1 MKNFNRVLAAAVAV
15 PVALGQVLAISASA
29 FNGAVTE
36 VTTADVKYVK
46 PDINFPTSVDKDATT
61 ITFTQESNWN
71 EVLNSKLA
79 SADGKTFTVDAKAVA
94 NTLGGSYYASL
105 IKDVVNASENPTA
118 EVSGSNVTIT
128 GTADFSSYVVP
139 DLKAKFAEQGY
150 GDLELNTDNMKASYT
165 ASVKADLANAKEA
178 ALELTLTAGGKT
190 YTTTTVADYLDAI
203 YDDLSAQL
211 TKIAAD
217 KGVSAEDAAE
227 LANIGGDIKN
237 KAAGLRDKIKLV
249 QDANFA
255 AKSYDTADQVVA
267 AAINYAVK
275 NNIASAA
282 KLPNTVDGLAA
293 KYGTTFDTAVDSL
306 NKSLADADVNVK
318 ISVTASDL
326 ANLAKDGSDFTVAA
340 AGGTYTVEFT
350 IPDEEAAAVE
360 EYAKAEVAKLNLD
373 KTVKEV
379 NTKKTV
385 SATVSTNGVVG
396 FDVDRAVEVVLEDK
410 ATTTTTTTTEDPDNP
425 VTTTTTTTED
435 PDNPVTTT
443 TTTTE
448 DPDNPVTTTT
458 TTTTEDPD
466 NPVTTTTTTTTED
479 PDNPVTTTT
488 TTTTEDP
495 DNPVTTTTTTTP
507 AVDPSEV
514 DSIAVETVAAEASNG
529 VYFSK
534 DKAFNA
540 SDLISAVK
548 LTLKNGKE
556 TVYDDAASIDAYIG
570 FKSTP
575 GEVYKTVVDAN
586 AKLADKEKVG
596 KIYYQ
601 GGVDI
606 YYTTGVEGSDT
617 IAIDAKPE
625 VAVALKGD
633 TNLNRKVD
641 NDDALQTLTYYSN
654 VNAGAKDVAFTDTAK
669 TNALLEKLVYF
680 VSDVDTESKLGTD
693 SKDKLITND
702 DALFILTYYAQ
713 QYAGNK
719 DDEET
724 LWTDVLANK
733 YLNKD

>member
-211 TKIAAD
+211 TKIATD

-282 KLPNTVDGLAA
+282 KLPNTVDGLVA
-293 KYGTTFDTAVDSL
+293 KYGTTFNTAVDSL

-326 ANLAKDGSDFTVAA
+326 ASLAKDGSDFTVAA

-385 SATVSTNGVVG
+385 SATVNTNGVVG

-425 VTTTTTTTED
+425 VTTTTTTED
-435 PDNPVTTT
+435 PDNPVSSTTT
-443 TTTTE
+443 TT
-448 DPDNPVTTTT
+448 DPDAPATSTTTT
-458 TTTTEDPD
+458 TDP
-466 NPVTTTTTTTTED
+466 NAPATS
-479 PDNPVTTTT
+479 
-488 TTTTEDP
+488 
-495 DNPVTTTTTTTP
+495 TTTTTP

-514 DSIAVETVAAEASNG
+514 DSIAVETVAAKASNG

-540 SDLISAVK
+540 SDLISSVK

-586 AKLADKEKVG
+586 AKLADKDKVG

-617 IAIDAKPE
+617 FAIDTKPE

-633 TNLNRKVD
+633 TNLNGKVD

>member
-385 SATVSTNGVVG
+385 SATVSTDGVVG

-448 DPDNPVTTTT
+448 DPDNPV
-458 TTTTEDPD
+458 
-466 NPVTTTTTTTTED
+466 TTTTTTED

-540 SDLISAVK
+540 SDLISSVK

-575 GEVYKTVVDAN
+575 GEVYKSVVDAN

-633 TNLNRKVD
+633 TNLNGKVD

-654 VNAGAKDVAFTDTAK
+654 VNAGAKDVAFTATAK

>member
-190 YTTTTVADYLDAI
+190 YTATTVADYLDAI

-282 KLPNTVDGLAA
+282 KLPNTVDGLVA
-293 KYGTTFDTAVDSL
+293 KYGTTFNTAVDSL

-326 ANLAKDGSDFTVAA
+326 AALAKDGSDFTVAA

-385 SATVSTNGVVG
+385 SATVNTNGVVG

-410 ATTTTTTTTEDPDNP
+410 A
-425 VTTTTTTTED
+425 
-435 PDNPVTTT
+435 
-443 TTTTE
+443 
-448 DPDNPVTTTT
+448 
-458 TTTTEDPD
+458 
-466 NPVTTTTTTTTED
+466 
-479 PDNPVTTTT
+479 TTTT

-540 SDLISAVK
+540 SDLISSVK

-586 AKLADKEKVG
+586 AKLADKDKVG

-633 TNLNRKVD
+633 TNLNGKVD

-654 VNAGAKDVAFTDTAK
+654 VNAGAKDVAFTATAK

>member
-190 YTTTTVADYLDAI
+190 YTTTTFADYLDAI

-227 LANIGGDIKN
+227 LANIGGDIKK

-326 ANLAKDGSDFTVAA
+326 ATLAKDGSDFTVAA

-410 ATTTTTTTTEDPDNP
+410 ATTTTTTTEDPDNP
-425 VTTTTTTTED
+425 VTTTTTTED

-443 TTTTE
+443 TTTE
-448 DPDNPVTTTT
+448 DPDNPVSSTTTT
-458 TTTTEDPD
+458 TDP
-466 NPVTTTTTTTTED
+466 NAPATSTTTTTD
-479 PDNPVTTTT
+479 PDGPVI
-488 TTTTEDP
+488 
-495 DNPVTTTTTTTP
+495 TTTTTP

-540 SDLISAVK
+540 SDLISSVK

-633 TNLNRKVD
+633 TNLNGKVD

>member
-190 YTTTTVADYLDAI
+190 YTATTVADYLDAI

-282 KLPNTVDGLAA
+282 KLPNTVDGLVA
-293 KYGTTFDTAVDSL
+293 KYGTTFNTAVDSL

-326 ANLAKDGSDFTVAA
+326 AALAKDGSDFTVAA

-385 SATVSTNGVVG
+385 SATVNTNGVVG

-410 ATTTTTTTTEDPDNP
+410 A
-425 VTTTTTTTED
+425 
-435 PDNPVTTT
+435 
-443 TTTTE
+443 
-448 DPDNPVTTTT
+448 
-458 TTTTEDPD
+458 
-466 NPVTTTTTTTTED
+466 
-479 PDNPVTTTT
+479 TTTT

-540 SDLISAVK
+540 SDLISSVK

-586 AKLADKEKVG
+586 AKLADKDKVG

-633 TNLNRKVD
+633 TNLNGKVD

-654 VNAGAKDVAFTDTAK
+654 VNAGAKDVAFTATAK

-680 VSDVDTESKLGTD
+680 VSDADTESKLGTD

>member
-190 YTTTTVADYLDAI
+190 YTATTVADYLDAI

-211 TKIAAD
+211 TKIATD

-282 KLPNTVDGLAA
+282 KLPNTVDGLVA
-293 KYGTTFDTAVDSL
+293 KYGTTFNTAVDSL

-318 ISVTASDL
+318 ISVAASDL
-326 ANLAKDGSDFTVAA
+326 AALAKDGSDFTVAA

-385 SATVSTNGVVG
+385 SATVNTNGVVG

-425 VTTTTTTTED
+425 VTTTTTTED

-443 TTTTE
+443 TTTE
-448 DPDNPVTTTT
+448 DPDNPV
-458 TTTTEDPD
+458 
-466 NPVTTTTTTTTED
+466 
-479 PDNPVTTTT
+479 TTT

-586 AKLADKEKVG
+586 AKLADKDKVG

-617 IAIDAKPE
+617 IAIDTKPE

-633 TNLNRKVD
+633 TNLNGKVD

-654 VNAGAKDVAFTDTAK
+654 VNAGAKDVAFTATAK

-733 YLNKD
+733 YLNK

>member
-190 YTTTTVADYLDAI
+190 YTATTVADYLDAI

-211 TKIAAD
+211 TKIATD

-293 KYGTTFDTAVDSL
+293 KYGTTFNTAVDSL

-318 ISVTASDL
+318 ISVAASDL
-326 ANLAKDGSDFTVAA
+326 AALAKDGSDFTVAA

-425 VTTTTTTTED
+425 VTTTTTTED
-435 PDNPVTTT
+435 PDNPVTT

-448 DPDNPVTTTT
+448 DPDNPVTSTTT
-458 TTTTEDPD
+458 TTDPNAPATSTTTTTDPNAPATSTTTTTGPD
-466 NPVTTTTTTTTED
+466 GPVVTTTTD
-479 PDNPVTTTT
+479 PNAP
-488 TTTTEDP
+488 
-495 DNPVTTTTTTTP
+495 
-507 AVDPSEV
+507 VDPSEV

-540 SDLISAVK
+540 SDLISSVK
-548 LTLKNGKE
+548 LTLKNSDK
-556 TVYDDAASIDAYIG
+556 TVVYDDAASIDAYIG

-586 AKLADKEKVG
+586 AKLTDKDKVG

-633 TNLNRKVD
+633 TNLNGKVD

-680 VSDVDTESKLGTD
+680 VSDADTESKLGTD

>member
-190 YTTTTVADYLDAI
+190 YTTTTFADYLDAI

-227 LANIGGDIKN
+227 LANIGGDIKK

-293 KYGTTFDTAVDSL
+293 KYGTTFDTAVDAL

-326 ANLAKDGSDFTVAA
+326 ATLAKDGSDFTVAA

-385 SATVSTNGVVG
+385 SATVSASGVVG

-435 PDNPVTTT
+435 PDNPV
-443 TTTTE
+443 
-448 DPDNPVTTTT
+448 TT

-633 TNLNRKVD
+633 TNLNGKVD

-654 VNAGAKDVAFTDTAK
+654 VNAGAKDVAFTATAK

>member
-190 YTTTTVADYLDAI
+190 YTATTVADYLDAI

-211 TKIAAD
+211 TKIATD

-227 LANIGGDIKN
+227 LANIGSDIKN

-293 KYGTTFDTAVDSL
+293 KYGTTFNTAVDSL

-326 ANLAKDGSDFTVAA
+326 AALAKDGSDFTVAA

-385 SATVSTNGVVG
+385 SATVNTNGVVG

-425 VTTTTTTTED
+425 VTTTTTTED
-435 PDNPVTTT
+435 PDNPV
-443 TTTTE
+443 
-448 DPDNPVTTTT
+448 
-458 TTTTEDPD
+458 
-466 NPVTTTTTTTTED
+466 
-479 PDNPVTTTT
+479 TTT

-548 LTLKNGKE
+548 LTLKDGSE

-586 AKLADKEKVG
+586 AKLADKDKVG

-617 IAIDAKPE
+617 IAIDTKPE

-633 TNLNRKVD
+633 TNLNGKVD

-654 VNAGAKDVAFTDTAK
+654 VNAGAKDVAFTATAK

>member
-190 YTTTTVADYLDAI
+190 YTATTVADYLDAI

-211 TKIAAD
+211 TKIATD

-282 KLPNTVDGLAA
+282 KLPNTVDGLVA
-293 KYGTTFDTAVDSL
+293 KYGTTFNTAVDSL

-318 ISVTASDL
+318 ISVAASDL
-326 ANLAKDGSDFTVAA
+326 AALAKDGSDFTVAA

-385 SATVSTNGVVG
+385 SATVNTNGVVG

-425 VTTTTTTTED
+425 VTTTTTTED

-443 TTTTE
+443 TTTE
-448 DPDNPVTTTT
+448 DPDNPVSSTTTT
-458 TTTTEDPD
+458 TDPD
-466 NPVTTTTTTTTED
+466 APATSTTTTTD
-479 PDNPVTTTT
+479 PNAPATSTTTT
-488 TTTTEDP
+488 TDP
-495 DNPVTTTTTTTP
+495 NAPATSTTTTTP

-586 AKLADKEKVG
+586 AKLADKDKVG

-617 IAIDAKPE
+617 LAIDTKPE

-633 TNLNRKVD
+633 TNLNGKVD

-654 VNAGAKDVAFTDTAK
+654 VNAGAKDVAFTATAK

>member
-79 SADGKTFTVDAKAVA
+79 SADGKTFTVDAKAIA

-190 YTTTTVADYLDAI
+190 YTATTVADYLDAI

-211 TKIAAD
+211 TKIATD

-282 KLPNTVDGLAA
+282 KLPNTVDGLVA
-293 KYGTTFDTAVDSL
+293 KYGTTFNTAVDSL

-326 ANLAKDGSDFTVAA
+326 ASLAKDGSDFTVAA

-385 SATVSTNGVVG
+385 SATVNTNGVVG

-425 VTTTTTTTED
+425 VTTTTTTED

-443 TTTTE
+443 TTTE
-448 DPDNPVTTTT
+448 DPDNPVSSTTTT
-458 TTTTEDPD
+458 TDPD
-466 NPVTTTTTTTTED
+466 APATSTTTTTD
-479 PDNPVTTTT
+479 PNAPATS
-488 TTTTEDP
+488 
-495 DNPVTTTTTTTP
+495 TTTTTP

-548 LTLKNGKE
+548 LTLKDGSE

-586 AKLADKEKVG
+586 AKLADKDKVG

-606 YYTTGVEGSDT
+606 YYTTGAEGSDT
-617 IAIDAKPE
+617 FAIDTKPE

-633 TNLNRKVD
+633 TNLNGKVD

-719 DDEET
+719 DNEET

>member
-190 YTTTTVADYLDAI
+190 YTATTVADYLDAI

-211 TKIAAD
+211 TKIATD

-282 KLPNTVDGLAA
+282 KLPNTVDGLVA
-293 KYGTTFDTAVDSL
+293 KYGTTFNTAVDSL

-318 ISVTASDL
+318 ISVAASDL
-326 ANLAKDGSDFTVAA
+326 AALAKDGSDFTVAA

-385 SATVSTNGVVG
+385 SATVNTNGVVG

-425 VTTTTTTTED
+425 VTTTTTTED
-435 PDNPVTTT
+435 PDNPVSSTTT
-443 TTTTE
+443 TT
-448 DPDNPVTTTT
+448 DPDAPATSTTTT
-458 TTTTEDPD
+458 TDP
-466 NPVTTTTTTTTED
+466 NAPATS
-479 PDNPVTTTT
+479 
-488 TTTTEDP
+488 
-495 DNPVTTTTTTTP
+495 TTTTTP

-586 AKLADKEKVG
+586 AKLADKDKVG

-617 IAIDAKPE
+617 LAIDTKPE

-633 TNLNRKVD
+633 TNLNGKVD

-654 VNAGAKDVAFTDTAK
+654 VNAGAKDVAFTATAK

>member
-385 SATVSTNGVVG
+385 SATVNTNGVVG

-410 ATTTTTTTTEDPDNP
+410 ATTTTTTTTENPDNPVTTTTTTEDPDNP

-443 TTTTE
+443 TTTE
-448 DPDNPVTTTT
+448 NPDNPV
-458 TTTTEDPD
+458 
-466 NPVTTTTTTTTED
+466 
-479 PDNPVTTTT
+479 TTT

-540 SDLISAVK
+540 SDLISSVK

-617 IAIDAKPE
+617 IAIDTKPE

-633 TNLNRKVD
+633 TNLNGKVD

-654 VNAGAKDVAFTDTAK
+654 VNAGAKDVAFTATAK

>member
-46 PDINFPTSVDKDATT
+46 PDINFPTSVDKNATT

-79 SADGKTFTVDAKAVA
+79 SADGKTFTVDAKAIA

-190 YTTTTVADYLDAI
+190 YTATTVADYLDAI

-211 TKIAAD
+211 TKIATD

-282 KLPNTVDGLAA
+282 KLPNTVDGLVA
-293 KYGTTFDTAVDSL
+293 KYGTTFNTAVDSL

-326 ANLAKDGSDFTVAA
+326 AALAKDGSDFTVAA

-385 SATVSTNGVVG
+385 SATVNTNGVVG

-425 VTTTTTTTED
+425 VTTTTTTED

-443 TTTTE
+443 TTTE
-448 DPDNPVTTTT
+448 DPDNPVSSTTTT
-458 TTTTEDPD
+458 TDP
-466 NPVTTTTTTTTED
+466 NAPATSTTTTTD
-479 PDNPVTTTT
+479 PNAPATSTTTT
-488 TTTTEDP
+488 TDP
-495 DNPVTTTTTTTP
+495 NAPATSTTTTTP

-548 LTLKNGKE
+548 LTLKDGSE

-586 AKLADKEKVG
+586 AKLADKDKVG

-617 IAIDAKPE
+617 IAIDTKPE

-633 TNLNRKVD
+633 TNLNGKVD

-654 VNAGAKDVAFTDTAK
+654 VNAGAKDVVFTDTAK

>member
-190 YTTTTVADYLDAI
+190 YTATTVADYLDAI

-211 TKIAAD
+211 TKIATD

-293 KYGTTFDTAVDSL
+293 KYGTTFNTAVDSL

-326 ANLAKDGSDFTVAA
+326 ATLAKDGSDFTVAA

-385 SATVSTNGVVG
+385 SATVNTNGVVG

-425 VTTTTTTTED
+425 VTTTTTTED

-443 TTTTE
+443 TTTE
-448 DPDNPVTTTT
+448 NPDNPV
-458 TTTTEDPD
+458 
-466 NPVTTTTTTTTED
+466 
-479 PDNPVTTTT
+479 TTT

-586 AKLADKEKVG
+586 AKLADKDKVG

-617 IAIDAKPE
+617 IAIDTKPE

-633 TNLNRKVD
+633 TNLNGKVD

-654 VNAGAKDVAFTDTAK
+654 VNAGAKDVAFTATAK

>member
-190 YTTTTVADYLDAI
+190 YTATTVADYLDAI

-211 TKIAAD
+211 TKIVTD

-227 LANIGGDIKN
+227 LANIGSDVKN

-282 KLPNTVDGLAA
+282 KLPNTVDGLVA
-293 KYGTTFDTAVDSL
+293 KYGTTFNTAVNSL

-326 ANLAKDGSDFTVAA
+326 AALAKDGSDFTVAA

-425 VTTTTTTTED
+425 VTTTTTTED

-443 TTTTE
+443 TTTE
-448 DPDNPVTTTT
+448 DPDNPVSSTTTT
-458 TTTTEDPD
+458 TDPD
-466 NPVTTTTTTTTED
+466 APATSTTTTTD
-479 PDNPVTTTT
+479 PNAPATS
-488 TTTTEDP
+488 
-495 DNPVTTTTTTTP
+495 TTTTTP

-586 AKLADKEKVG
+586 AKLADKDKVG

-617 IAIDAKPE
+617 IAIDTKPE

-633 TNLNRKVD
+633 TNLNGKVD

-654 VNAGAKDVAFTDTAK
+654 VNAGAKDVAFTATAK

>member
-293 KYGTTFDTAVDSL
+293 KYGTTFDTAVNSL

-385 SATVSTNGVVG
+385 SATVSTDGVVG

-425 VTTTTTTTED
+425 V
-435 PDNPVTTT
+435 
-443 TTTTE
+443 
-448 DPDNPVTTTT
+448 
-458 TTTTEDPD
+458 
-466 NPVTTTTTTTTED
+466 
-479 PDNPVTTTT
+479 TTT

-633 TNLNRKVD
+633 TNLNGKVD

-654 VNAGAKDVAFTDTAK
+654 VNAGAKDVAFTATAK

>member
-190 YTTTTVADYLDAI
+190 YTTTTFADYLDAI

-227 LANIGGDIKN
+227 LANIGGDIKK

-326 ANLAKDGSDFTVAA
+326 ADLAKDGSDFTVAA

-385 SATVSTNGVVG
+385 SATVNTNGVVG

-425 VTTTTTTTED
+425 VTTTTTTED

-448 DPDNPVTTTT
+448 DPDNPV
-458 TTTTEDPD
+458 
-466 NPVTTTTTTTTED
+466 TTTTTTTED

-633 TNLNRKVD
+633 TNLNGKVD

-654 VNAGAKDVAFTDTAK
+654 VNAGAKDVAFTATAK

>member
-190 YTTTTVADYLDAI
+190 YTATTVADYLDAI

-211 TKIAAD
+211 TKIVTD

-227 LANIGGDIKN
+227 LANIGSDVKN
-237 KAAGLRDKIKLV
+237 KAAGLRDKVKLV
-249 QDANFA
+249 QDTNFA

-293 KYGTTFDTAVDSL
+293 KYGTTFNTAVDSL

-326 ANLAKDGSDFTVAA
+326 ATLAKDGSDFTVAA

-425 VTTTTTTTED
+425 VTTTTTTED
-435 PDNPVTTT
+435 PDNPVTT

-458 TTTTEDPD
+458 TTEDPD
-466 NPVTTTTTTTTED
+466 NPV
-479 PDNPVTTTT
+479 TTT

-586 AKLADKEKVG
+586 AKLADKDKVG

-617 IAIDAKPE
+617 IAIDTKPE

-633 TNLNRKVD
+633 TNLNGKVD

-654 VNAGAKDVAFTDTAK
+654 VNAGAKDVAFTATAK

-733 YLNKD
+733 YLNK

>member
-211 TKIAAD
+211 TKIATD

-227 LANIGGDIKN
+227 LANIGGDIKK

-326 ANLAKDGSDFTVAA
+326 ATLAKDGSDFTVAA

-385 SATVSTNGVVG
+385 SATVSASGVVG

-425 VTTTTTTTED
+425 VTTTTTTED

-443 TTTTE
+443 TTTE
-448 DPDNPVTTTT
+448 DPDNPVSSTTTTDPNAPATSTTTT
-458 TTTTEDPD
+458 TDP
-466 NPVTTTTTTTTED
+466 NAPATSTTTTTD
-479 PDNPVTTTT
+479 PDGPVI
-488 TTTTEDP
+488 
-495 DNPVTTTTTTTP
+495 TTTTTP

-633 TNLNRKVD
+633 TNLNGKVD

-654 VNAGAKDVAFTDTAK
+654 VNAGAKDVAFTATAK

>member
-190 YTTTTVADYLDAI
+190 YTATTVADYLDAI

-211 TKIAAD
+211 TKIATD

-293 KYGTTFDTAVDSL
+293 KYGTTFNTAVDSL

-318 ISVTASDL
+318 ISVAASDL
-326 ANLAKDGSDFTVAA
+326 AALAKDGSDFTVAA
-340 AGGTYTVEFT
+340 AGGTYTVECT

-425 VTTTTTTTED
+425 VTTTTTTED

-443 TTTTE
+443 TTTTG
-448 DPDNPVTTTT
+448 
-458 TTTTEDPD
+458 
-466 NPVTTTTTTTTED
+466 
-479 PDNPVTTTT
+479 
-488 TTTTEDP
+488 DP

-540 SDLISAVK
+540 SDLISSVK
-548 LTLKNGKE
+548 LTLKNSDK
-556 TVYDDAASIDAYIG
+556 TVVYDDAASIDAYIG

-586 AKLADKEKVG
+586 AKLADKDKVG

-606 YYTTGVEGSDT
+606 YYTTGAEGSDT
-617 IAIDAKPE
+617 FAIDTKPE
-625 VAVALKGD
+625 VADALKGD
-633 TNLNRKVD
+633 TNLNGKVD

-680 VSDVDTESKLGTD
+680 VSDADTESKLGTD

>member
-190 YTTTTVADYLDAI
+190 YTATTVADYLDAI

-282 KLPNTVDGLAA
+282 KLPNTVDGLVA
-293 KYGTTFDTAVDSL
+293 KYGTTFNTAVDSL

-326 ANLAKDGSDFTVAA
+326 AALAKDGSDFTVAA

-385 SATVSTNGVVG
+385 SATVNTNGVVG

-425 VTTTTTTTED
+425 V
-435 PDNPVTTT
+435 
-443 TTTTE
+443 
-448 DPDNPVTTTT
+448 
-458 TTTTEDPD
+458 
-466 NPVTTTTTTTTED
+466 
-479 PDNPVTTTT
+479 TTT

-540 SDLISAVK
+540 SDLISSVK

-586 AKLADKEKVG
+586 AKLADKDKVG

-633 TNLNRKVD
+633 TNLNGKVD

-654 VNAGAKDVAFTDTAK
+654 VNAGAKDVAFTATAK

>member
-211 TKIAAD
+211 TKIVAD

-385 SATVSTNGVVG
+385 SATVSTDGVVG

-425 VTTTTTTTED
+425 VTTTTTTED

-443 TTTTE
+443 TTTE
-448 DPDNPVTTTT
+448 NPDNPVTTTT

-466 NPVTTTTTTTTED
+466 NPV
-479 PDNPVTTTT
+479 TTT

-540 SDLISAVK
+540 SDLISSVK

-617 IAIDAKPE
+617 IAIDTKPE

-633 TNLNRKVD
+633 TNLNGKVD

-654 VNAGAKDVAFTDTAK
+654 VNAGAKDVAFTATAK

>member
-79 SADGKTFTVDAKAVA
+79 SADGKTFTVDAKAIA

-190 YTTTTVADYLDAI
+190 YTATTVADYLDAI

-211 TKIAAD
+211 TKIATD

-293 KYGTTFDTAVDSL
+293 KYGTTFNTAVDSL

-318 ISVTASDL
+318 ISVAASDL
-326 ANLAKDGSDFTVAA
+326 AALAKDGSDFTVAA

-385 SATVSTNGVVG
+385 SATVNTNGVVG

-425 VTTTTTTTED
+425 VTTTTTTEDPDNPVTTTTTTED
-435 PDNPVTTT
+435 PDNPVTTTTTTEDPDNPVTT

-458 TTTTEDPD
+458 TTTG
-466 NPVTTTTTTTTED
+466 
-479 PDNPVTTTT
+479 
-488 TTTTEDP
+488 DP

-540 SDLISAVK
+540 SDLISSVK
-548 LTLKNGKE
+548 LTLKNSDK
-556 TVYDDAASIDAYIG
+556 TVVYDDAASIDAYIG

-586 AKLADKEKVG
+586 AKLTDKDKVG

-633 TNLNRKVD
+633 TNLNGKVD

-680 VSDVDTESKLGTD
+680 VSDADTESKLGTD

>member
-190 YTTTTVADYLDAI
+190 YTATTVADYLDAI

-211 TKIAAD
+211 TKIATD

-227 LANIGGDIKN
+227 LANIGSDIKN

-282 KLPNTVDGLAA
+282 KLPNTVDGLVA
-293 KYGTTFDTAVDSL
+293 KYGTTFNAAVDSL

-318 ISVTASDL
+318 ISVAASDL
-326 ANLAKDGSDFTVAA
+326 AALAKDGSDFTVAA

-385 SATVSTNGVVG
+385 SATVNTNGVVG

-425 VTTTTTTTED
+425 VTTTTTTED

-443 TTTTE
+443 TTTTG
-448 DPDNPVTTTT
+448 
-458 TTTTEDPD
+458 
-466 NPVTTTTTTTTED
+466 
-479 PDNPVTTTT
+479 
-488 TTTTEDP
+488 DP

-548 LTLKNGKE
+548 LTLKDGSE

-586 AKLADKEKVG
+586 AKLTDKDKVG

-633 TNLNRKVD
+633 TNLNGKVD

>member
-46 PDINFPTSVDKDATT
+46 PDINFPTSVDKNATT

-79 SADGKTFTVDAKAVA
+79 SADGKTFTVDAKAIA

-190 YTTTTVADYLDAI
+190 YTATTVADYLDAI

-211 TKIAAD
+211 TKIATD

-282 KLPNTVDGLAA
+282 KLPNTVDGLVA
-293 KYGTTFDTAVDSL
+293 KYGTTFNTAVDSL

-326 ANLAKDGSDFTVAA
+326 AALAKDGSDFTVAA

-385 SATVSTNGVVG
+385 SATVNTNGVVG

-425 VTTTTTTTED
+425 VTTTTTTED
-435 PDNPVTTT
+435 PDNPVTT

-458 TTTTEDPD
+458 TTEDPD
-466 NPVTTTTTTTTED
+466 NPVSSTTTTTD
-479 PDNPVTTTT
+479 PNAPATSTTTT
-488 TTTTEDP
+488 TDP
-495 DNPVTTTTTTTP
+495 NAPATSTTTTTP

-548 LTLKNGKE
+548 LTLKDGSE

-586 AKLADKEKVG
+586 AKLADKDKVG

-617 IAIDAKPE
+617 IAIDTKPE

-633 TNLNRKVD
+633 TNLNGKVD

>member
-466 NPVTTTTTTTTED
+466 NPVTTTTTTT
-479 PDNPVTTTT
+479 
-488 TTTTEDP
+488 
-495 DNPVTTTTTTTP
+495 P

-633 TNLNRKVD
+633 TNLNGKVD

>member
-15 PVALGQVLAISASA
+15 PVALGQVLDISASA

-178 ALELTLTAGGKT
+178 ALELTLTAGGKP
-190 YTTTTVADYLDAI
+190 YTATTVADYLDAI

-211 TKIAAD
+211 TKIATD

-282 KLPNTVDGLAA
+282 KLPNTVDGLVA
-293 KYGTTFDTAVDSL
+293 KYGTTFNTAVDSL

-326 ANLAKDGSDFTVAA
+326 AALAKDGSDFTVAA

-410 ATTTTTTTTEDPDNP
+410 A
-425 VTTTTTTTED
+425 
-435 PDNPVTTT
+435 
-443 TTTTE
+443 
-448 DPDNPVTTTT
+448 
-458 TTTTEDPD
+458 
-466 NPVTTTTTTTTED
+466 
-479 PDNPVTTTT
+479 TTTT

-586 AKLADKEKVG
+586 AKLADKDKVG

-617 IAIDAKPE
+617 IAIDTKPE

-633 TNLNRKVD
+633 TNLNGKVD

-654 VNAGAKDVAFTDTAK
+654 VNAGAKDVAFTATAK

>member
-190 YTTTTVADYLDAI
+190 YTTTTFADYLDAI

-211 TKIAAD
+211 TKIATD

-326 ANLAKDGSDFTVAA
+326 ATLAKDGSDFTVAA

-385 SATVSTNGVVG
+385 SATVSTDGVVG

-425 VTTTTTTTED
+425 VTTTTTTED

-448 DPDNPVTTTT
+448 DPDNPV
-458 TTTTEDPD
+458 
-466 NPVTTTTTTTTED
+466 
-479 PDNPVTTTT
+479 TTT

-633 TNLNRKVD
+633 TNLNGKVD

-654 VNAGAKDVAFTDTAK
+654 VNAGAKDVAFTATAK

>member
-190 YTTTTVADYLDAI
+190 YTATTVADYLDAI

-211 TKIAAD
+211 TKIATD

-293 KYGTTFDTAVDSL
+293 KYGTTFNTAVDSL

-318 ISVTASDL
+318 ISVAASDL
-326 ANLAKDGSDFTVAA
+326 AALAKDGSDFTVAA

-385 SATVSTNGVVG
+385 SATVNTNGVVG

-425 VTTTTTTTED
+425 VTTTTTTED

-443 TTTTE
+443 TTTE
-448 DPDNPVTTTT
+448 DPDNPVSSTTTT
-458 TTTTEDPD
+458 TDPD
-466 NPVTTTTTTTTED
+466 APATSTTTTTD
-479 PDNPVTTTT
+479 PNAPATSTTTT
-488 TTTTEDP
+488 TDP
-495 DNPVTTTTTTTP
+495 NAPATSTTTTTP

-548 LTLKNGKE
+548 LTLKDGSE

-586 AKLADKEKVG
+586 AKLADKDKVG

-633 TNLNRKVD
+633 TNLNGKVD

-654 VNAGAKDVAFTDTAK
+654 VNAGAKDVAFTATAK

-680 VSDVDTESKLGTD
+680 VSDADTESKLGTD

>member
-36 VTTADVKYVK
+36 VTAADVKYVK

-190 YTTTTVADYLDAI
+190 YTTTTFADYLDAI

-282 KLPNTVDGLAA
+282 KLPNTVDGLVA

-326 ANLAKDGSDFTVAA
+326 ATLAKDGSDFTVAA

-385 SATVSTNGVVG
+385 SATVNTNGVVG

-425 VTTTTTTTED
+425 VTTTTTTED

-443 TTTTE
+443 TTTE
-448 DPDNPVTTTT
+448 NPDNPVSSTTTT
-458 TTTTEDPD
+458 TDP
-466 NPVTTTTTTTTED
+466 NAPATSTTTTTD
-479 PDNPVTTTT
+479 PDAPATS
-488 TTTTEDP
+488 
-495 DNPVTTTTTTTP
+495 TTTTTP

-514 DSIAVETVAAEASNG
+514 DSIAVETVAAKASNG

-548 LTLKNGKE
+548 LTLKDGSE

-586 AKLADKEKVG
+586 AKLTDKDKVG

-617 IAIDAKPE
+617 FAIDTKPE

-633 TNLNRKVD
+633 TNLNGKVD
-641 NDDALQTLTYYSN
+641 NDDALQTLTYYSK
-654 VNAGAKDVAFTDTAK
+654 VNAGAKDVAFTATAK

-680 VSDVDTESKLGTD
+680 VSDADTESKLGTD

>member
-190 YTTTTVADYLDAI
+190 YTATTVADYLDAI

-211 TKIAAD
+211 TKIATD

-293 KYGTTFDTAVDSL
+293 KYGTTFNTAVDSL

-318 ISVTASDL
+318 IYVTASDL
-326 ANLAKDGSDFTVAA
+326 AALAKDGSDFTVAA

-385 SATVSTNGVVG
+385 SATVNTNGVVG

-425 VTTTTTTTED
+425 VTTTTTTED

-443 TTTTE
+443 TTTE
-448 DPDNPVTTTT
+448 DPDNPVSSTTTT
-458 TTTTEDPD
+458 TDP
-466 NPVTTTTTTTTED
+466 NAPATSTTTTTD
-479 PDNPVTTTT
+479 PNAPATS
-488 TTTTEDP
+488 
-495 DNPVTTTTTTTP
+495 TTTTTP

-540 SDLISAVK
+540 SDLISSVK
-548 LTLKNGKE
+548 LTLKNSDK
-556 TVYDDAASIDAYIG
+556 TVVYDDAASIDAYIG

-586 AKLADKEKVG
+586 AKLADKDKVG

-633 TNLNRKVD
+633 TNLNGKVD

>member
-1 MKNFNRVLAAAVAV
+1 M
-15 PVALGQVLAISASA
+15 
-29 FNGAVTE
+29 
-36 VTTADVKYVK
+36 
-46 PDINFPTSVDKDATT
+46 
-61 ITFTQESNWN
+61 
-71 EVLNSKLA
+71 
-79 SADGKTFTVDAKAVA
+79 
-94 NTLGGSYYASL
+94 
-105 IKDVVNASENPTA
+105 
-118 EVSGSNVTIT
+118 
-128 GTADFSSYVVP
+128 
-139 DLKAKFAEQGY
+139 
-150 GDLELNTDNMKASYT
+150 
-165 ASVKADLANAKEA
+165 
-178 ALELTLTAGGKT
+178 
-190 YTTTTVADYLDAI
+190 
-203 YDDLSAQL
+203 
-211 TKIAAD
+211 
-217 KGVSAEDAAE
+217 
-227 LANIGGDIKN
+227 
-237 KAAGLRDKIKLV
+237 
-249 QDANFA
+249 
-255 AKSYDTADQVVA
+255 
-267 AAINYAVK
+267 
-275 NNIASAA
+275 
-282 KLPNTVDGLAA
+282 
-293 KYGTTFDTAVDSL
+293 
-306 NKSLADADVNVK
+306 
-318 ISVTASDL
+318 
-326 ANLAKDGSDFTVAA
+326 
-340 AGGTYTVEFT
+340 
-350 IPDEEAAAVE
+350 E

-385 SATVSTNGVVG
+385 SATVNTNGVVG

-425 VTTTTTTTED
+425 VTTTTTTED

-443 TTTTE
+443 TTTE
-448 DPDNPVTTTT
+448 DPDNPVSSTTTT
-458 TTTTEDPD
+458 TDP
-466 NPVTTTTTTTTED
+466 NAPATSTTTTTD
-479 PDNPVTTTT
+479 PNAPATS
-488 TTTTEDP
+488 
-495 DNPVTTTTTTTP
+495 TTTTTP

-540 SDLISAVK
+540 SDLISSVK
-548 LTLKNGKE
+548 LTLKNSDK
-556 TVYDDAASIDAYIG
+556 TVVYDDAASIDAYIG

-586 AKLADKEKVG
+586 AKLADKDKVG

-633 TNLNRKVD
+633 TNLNGKVD

>member
-29 FNGAVTE
+29 FNGA

-190 YTTTTVADYLDAI
+190 YTATTVADYLDAI

-211 TKIAAD
+211 TKIATD

-282 KLPNTVDGLAA
+282 KLPNTVDGLVA
-293 KYGTTFDTAVDSL
+293 KYGTTFNTAVDSL

-326 ANLAKDGSDFTVAA
+326 AALAKDGSDFTVAA

-410 ATTTTTTTTEDPDNP
+410 A
-425 VTTTTTTTED
+425 
-435 PDNPVTTT
+435 
-443 TTTTE
+443 
-448 DPDNPVTTTT
+448 
-458 TTTTEDPD
+458 
-466 NPVTTTTTTTTED
+466 
-479 PDNPVTTTT
+479 TTTT

-586 AKLADKEKVG
+586 AKLADKDKVG

-617 IAIDAKPE
+617 IAIDTKPE

-633 TNLNRKVD
+633 TNLNGKVD

-654 VNAGAKDVAFTDTAK
+654 VNAGAKDVAFTATAK

-724 LWTDVLANK
+724 LTFWQTSI
-733 YLNKD
+733 

>member
-190 YTTTTVADYLDAI
+190 YTATTVADYLDAI

-211 TKIAAD
+211 TKIATD

-293 KYGTTFDTAVDSL
+293 KYGTTFNTAVDSL

-318 ISVTASDL
+318 ISVAASDL
-326 ANLAKDGSDFTVAA
+326 AALAKDGSDFTVAA

-385 SATVSTNGVVG
+385 SATVNTNGVVG

-425 VTTTTTTTED
+425 VTTTTTTED
-435 PDNPVTTT
+435 PDNPVSSTTT
-443 TTTTE
+443 TT
-448 DPDNPVTTTT
+448 DPDAPATSTTTT
-458 TTTTEDPD
+458 TDP
-466 NPVTTTTTTTTED
+466 NAPATS
-479 PDNPVTTTT
+479 
-488 TTTTEDP
+488 
-495 DNPVTTTTTTTP
+495 TTTTTP

-540 SDLISAVK
+540 SDLISSVK
-548 LTLKNGKE
+548 LTLKDGSE

-586 AKLADKEKVG
+586 AKLTDKDKVG

-617 IAIDAKPE
+617 FAIDTKPE

-633 TNLNRKVD
+633 TNLNGKVD

-719 DDEET
+719 DNEET

>member
-46 PDINFPTSVDKDATT
+46 PDINFPTSVDKNATT

-79 SADGKTFTVDAKAVA
+79 SADGKTFTVDAKAIA

-190 YTTTTVADYLDAI
+190 YTATTVADYLDAI

-211 TKIAAD
+211 TKIATD

-282 KLPNTVDGLAA
+282 KLPNTVDGLVA
-293 KYGTTFDTAVDSL
+293 KYGTTFNTAVDSL

-326 ANLAKDGSDFTVAA
+326 AALAKDGSDFTVAA

-385 SATVSTNGVVG
+385 SATVNTNGVVG
-396 FDVDRAVEVVLEDK
+396 FDVDSAVEVVLEDK

-425 VTTTTTTTED
+425 VTTTTTTED

-443 TTTTE
+443 TTTE
-448 DPDNPVTTTT
+448 DPDNPVSSTTTT
-458 TTTTEDPD
+458 TDP
-466 NPVTTTTTTTTED
+466 NAPATSTTTTTD
-479 PDNPVTTTT
+479 PNAPATS
-488 TTTTEDP
+488 
-495 DNPVTTTTTTTP
+495 TTTTTP

-548 LTLKNGKE
+548 LTLKDGSE

-586 AKLADKEKVG
+586 AKLADKDKVG

-617 IAIDAKPE
+617 IAIDTKPE

-633 TNLNRKVD
+633 TNLNGKVD

>member
-46 PDINFPTSVDKDATT
+46 PDINFPTSVDKNATT

-79 SADGKTFTVDAKAVA
+79 SADGKTFTVDAKAIA

-190 YTTTTVADYLDAI
+190 YTATTVADYLDAI

-211 TKIAAD
+211 TKIATD

-282 KLPNTVDGLAA
+282 KLPNTVDGLVA
-293 KYGTTFDTAVDSL
+293 KYGTTFNTAVDSL

-326 ANLAKDGSDFTVAA
+326 AALAKDGSDFTVAA

-385 SATVSTNGVVG
+385 SATVNTNGVVG

-410 ATTTTTTTTEDPDNP
+410 ATTTTTTTTDPNAP
-425 VTTTTTTTED
+425 ATS
-435 PDNPVTTT
+435 
-443 TTTTE
+443 
-448 DPDNPVTTTT
+448 
-458 TTTTEDPD
+458 
-466 NPVTTTTTTTTED
+466 
-479 PDNPVTTTT
+479 
-488 TTTTEDP
+488 
-495 DNPVTTTTTTTP
+495 TTTTTP

-548 LTLKNGKE
+548 LTLKDGSE

-586 AKLADKEKVG
+586 AKLADKDKVG

-617 IAIDAKPE
+617 IAIDTKPE

-633 TNLNRKVD
+633 TNLNGKVD

>member
-190 YTTTTVADYLDAI
+190 YTATTVADYLDAI

-211 TKIAAD
+211 TKIVTD

-227 LANIGGDIKN
+227 LANIGSDVKN

-249 QDANFA
+249 QDTNFA

-293 KYGTTFDTAVDSL
+293 KYGTTFNTAVDSL

-326 ANLAKDGSDFTVAA
+326 ATLAKDGSDFTVAA

-425 VTTTTTTTED
+425 VTTTTTTED

-443 TTTTE
+443 TTTE
-448 DPDNPVTTTT
+448 DPDNPV
-458 TTTTEDPD
+458 
-466 NPVTTTTTTTTED
+466 
-479 PDNPVTTTT
+479 TTT

-586 AKLADKEKVG
+586 AKLADKDKVG

-606 YYTTGVEGSDT
+606 YYTTGAEGSDT
-617 IAIDAKPE
+617 FAIDTKPE

-633 TNLNRKVD
+633 TNLNGKVD

-719 DDEET
+719 DNEET

>member
-190 YTTTTVADYLDAI
+190 YTATTVADYLDAI

-282 KLPNTVDGLAA
+282 KLPNTVDGLVA
-293 KYGTTFDTAVDSL
+293 KYGTTFNTAVDSL

-326 ANLAKDGSDFTVAA
+326 AALAKDGSDFTVAA

-385 SATVSTNGVVG
+385 SATVNTNGVVG

-410 ATTTTTTTTEDPDNP
+410 ATTTTTTTTTIPISSTAP
-425 VTTTTTTTED
+425 VTTTDPGPRPTLKCFPINDLNAKAGDTITITLRED
-435 PDNPVTTT
+435 GFYD
-443 TTTTE
+443 
-448 DPDNPVTTTT
+448 DM
-458 TTTTEDPD
+458 
-466 NPVTTTTTTTTED
+466 
-479 PDNPVTTTT
+479 
-488 TTTTEDP
+488 
-495 DNPVTTTTTTTP
+495 
-507 AVDPSEV
+507 
-514 DSIAVETVAAEASNG
+514 
-529 VYFSK
+529 
-534 DKAFNA
+534 
-540 SDLISAVK
+540 DLIWFFNDINTSSEYTSNCAQSAK
-548 LTLKNGKE
+548 H
-556 TVYDDAASIDAYIG
+556 SRQII
-570 FKSTP
+570 
-575 GEVYKTVVDAN
+575 
-586 AKLADKEKVG
+586 
-596 KIYYQ
+596 I
-601 GGVDI
+601 
-606 YYTTGVEGSDT
+606 
-617 IAIDAKPE
+617 
-625 VAVALKGD
+625 
-633 TNLNRKVD
+633 
-641 NDDALQTLTYYSN
+641 
-654 VNAGAKDVAFTDTAK
+654 
-669 TNALLEKLVYF
+669 LLHNHTSHNIF
-680 VSDVDTESKLGTD
+680 
-693 SKDKLITND
+693 
-702 DALFILTYYAQ
+702 
-713 QYAGNK
+713 
-719 DDEET
+719 
-724 LWTDVLANK
+724 
-733 YLNKD
+733 

>member
-190 YTTTTVADYLDAI
+190 YTATTVADYLDAI

-211 TKIAAD
+211 TKIATD

-293 KYGTTFDTAVDSL
+293 KYGTTFNTAVDSL

-326 ANLAKDGSDFTVAA
+326 AALAKDGSDFTVAA

-410 ATTTTTTTTEDPDNP
+410 ATTTTTTTT
-425 VTTTTTTTED
+425 V
-435 PDNPVTTT
+435 
-443 TTTTE
+443 
-448 DPDNPVTTTT
+448 
-458 TTTTEDPD
+458 
-466 NPVTTTTTTTTED
+466 
-479 PDNPVTTTT
+479 
-488 TTTTEDP
+488 DP

-540 SDLISAVK
+540 SDLISSVK
-548 LTLKNGKE
+548 LTLKDGSE

-586 AKLADKEKVG
+586 AKLTDKDKVG

-617 IAIDAKPE
+617 FAIDTKPE

-633 TNLNRKVD
+633 TNLNGKVD

-719 DDEET
+719 DNEET